1 MSGMAGNVTAF
12 NSVFTYDIYQAYFF
26 KNKSDKHYLKV
37 GKWVTLF
44 GILFSIVTAY
54 IAASFNNIN
63 DFLQLVFSFVNG
75 PLFATFMLGM
85 FWKRTSSDGAFWGL
99 LGGTIAAAITHGL
112 TIAEGKGGW
121 ISPIYPISSGM
132 GQAFIVAS
140 FSWLANFIITI
151 VVSLLTKPKPDEE
164 LKGLVYSLTEK
175 VYATEKKWYLRVAP
189 LSIIL
194 LILTIILNFIFF

>member
-1 MSGMAGNVTAF
+1 M
-12 NSVFTYDIYQAYFF
+12 I
-26 KNKSDKHYLKV
+26 
-37 GKWVTLF
+37 TLF
-44 GILFSIVTAY
+44 GILFSIGTAY

-85 FWKRTSSDGAFWGL
+85 FWKRTTSNGAFWGL

-121 ISPIYPISSGM
+121 IAPAFPITSGM

-151 VVSLLTKPKPDEE
+151 VVSLFTTPKPDEE

-175 VYATEKKWYLRVAP
+175 VYAKEGKWYKNVTVIGTILILITIA
-189 LSIIL
+189 LNIIL
-194 LILTIILNFIFF
+194 F